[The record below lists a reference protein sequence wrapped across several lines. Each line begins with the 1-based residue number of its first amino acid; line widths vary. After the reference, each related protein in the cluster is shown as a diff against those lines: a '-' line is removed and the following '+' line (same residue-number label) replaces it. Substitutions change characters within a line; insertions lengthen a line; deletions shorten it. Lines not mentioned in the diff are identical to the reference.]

1 MYPLGSVGHAHKI
14 CSPITNTRGS
24 DTLDATCEAT
34 ANQVEH
40 TDDDTEE
47 YVQLIPVMP
56 RLVLQCRVSC
66 RRNSRRT
73 KCLHTRLEKLSSPD
87 QPAPSETSKQKASQ
101 KNNVPCEHTI
111 RTTLH
116 HTRAG

>member
-24 DTLDATCEAT
+24 DTLVATCEAT

-40 TDDDTEE
+40 TDDDIEE
-47 YVQLIPVMP
+47 YVQVIPVMP
-56 RLVLQCRVSC
+56 RMVLHCGVSY
-66 RRNSRRT
+66 RRNSRGT
-73 KCLHTRLEKLSSPD
+73 KFMYTRLEKLSSAD
-87 QPAPSETSKQKASQ
+87 RSAPSDTKKQTASR
-101 KNNVPCEHTI
+101 KNNVPCELTI
-111 RTTLH
+111 STTLN